1 MLKCARTFLSSMKF
15 RLSKRILAAVMA
27 AVASVSFSSVGTAT
41 LGAAAFG
48 FTVQQAAAE
57 EAASTTV
64 APAEGTEFT
73 AEEDE
78 LVVDLNE
85 ENKEK
90 EEESKEEEQKVKY
103 EPKTKRFL
111 PCTMTQGE
119 AVRFAENFG
128 GGKGTLEDM
137 LWSADI
143 ANGSGDTAAMIPAA
157 ESAAQ
162 ATATGTTALPSTDMG
177 FTTDAY
183 GRSAAEVAKGSALEF
198 ETPKPAFAATGGALN
213 LSTPTTGSSNASSSV
228 ATPASTAVQNHLDN
242 GYGYYQYGT
251 PILRQATIT
260 TPPAM
265 LGETAPA
272 PSEYIFSF
280 NNGETTEYFNKVQD
294 FYNLEV
300 KSGDTGTIQFSSA
313 MRGKPLTVEGD
324 FIMTGKKFTI
334 DTNGVDIS
342 FAQPLSNYDTDM
354 IITGGGTITANS
366 PAAFKTLDIQSGGIV
381 VDTQIG
387 VLNGITVG
395 TAGTLVVQDGAK
407 LILTRQITN
416 AGAITLSTG
425 AIIDASNLTHEAAQ
439 DLGITFEGADPEH
452 KPSEDGSGFLHGEP
466 GTQWKIATGGGGV
479 TVQGTGTDVPQLVVG
494 SLSFDISEDGII
506 HHEETDYSLWF
517 QNGGT
522 SPKLS
527 EIILATPDNK
537 VSIMVNK
544 GETANTTIMV
554 DGMISEDNPV
564 LVTRGT
570 NAIINLIAED
580 YDDPAAIGTLK
591 IYDSANVAISG
602 WSGVDNRLTNAVFI
616 GSGIE
621 LHTTYLLDVNEFDPM
636 NITVESASSATID
649 ADIVSPYGY
658 FVGKDFT
665 RQCISEDHPG
675 TISGTIDF
683 ESGEYHLQGALT
695 MGEGHKIDMR
705 EAYGTTY
712 FYSATRET
720 ITGDTGTV
728 RDVVFQEE
736 FVHLTMSEQ
745 GALLLQDES
754 VFLASSVSDDS
765 VLIEDGSNLDTTR
778 KLDSAAYSSYDLGG
792 SWYYDLV
799 DENQDWI
806 DPNTLEKYEVN
817 GTVEIHSSVDTGK
830 ATLTSI
836 GETAGHYTT
845 RNKNFTVANAQ
856 ITVNDMLNEYET
868 YEGGKNNTTI
878 SNVLTG
884 DSVTNDKASHGTV
897 TLDNKNSNDYVKL
910 WAKEGDIAI
919 TNNVSVTAET
929 VQIGAGR
936 EVSVSSLEELRGDG
950 SLTVTE
956 LLKADGGSTKDG
968 VGSASKVKA
977 DVVLIEGATLDVS
990 KADGVG
996 GLDLT
1001 GTLTINKGAMLSEG
1015 DLAQIFQ
1022 MEIGAMYDLAFDVTR
1037 FNNNTGAITWDSDNR
1052 IDAST
1057 LFGDEQFW
1065 EGEYYVCYSGNGVK
1079 GGNGNNVGTVYLY
1092 KATPEPTTGTLS
1104 LLALCALAARR
1115 RRK

>member
-1 MLKCARTFLSSMKF
+1 
-15 RLSKRILAAVMA
+15 
-27 AVASVSFSSVGTAT
+27 
-41 LGAAAFG
+41 
-48 FTVQQAAAE
+48 
-57 EAASTTV
+57 
-64 APAEGTEFT
+64 
-73 AEEDE
+73 
-78 LVVDLNE
+78 
-85 ENKEK
+85 
-90 EEESKEEEQKVKY
+90 
-103 EPKTKRFL
+103 
-111 PCTMTQGE
+111 
-119 AVRFAENFG
+119 
-128 GGKGTLEDM
+128 
-137 LWSADI
+137 
-143 ANGSGDTAAMIPAA
+143 
-157 ESAAQ
+157 
-162 ATATGTTALPSTDMG
+162 
-177 FTTDAY
+177 
-183 GRSAAEVAKGSALEF
+183 
-198 ETPKPAFAATGGALN
+198 
-213 LSTPTTGSSNASSSV
+213 
-228 ATPASTAVQNHLDN
+228 
-242 GYGYYQYGT
+242 
-251 PILRQATIT
+251 
-260 TPPAM
+260 
-265 LGETAPA
+265 
-272 PSEYIFSF
+272 
-280 NNGETTEYFNKVQD
+280 
-294 FYNLEV
+294 
-300 KSGDTGTIQFSSA
+300 
-313 MRGKPLTVEGD
+313 
-324 FIMTGKKFTI
+324 MTGEKFTI

-342 FAQPLSNYDTDM
+342 FAQPLSNYGTDM

-366 PAAFKTLDIQSGGIV
+366 PAAFKTLDIQSGGMV

-387 VLNGITVG
+387 VLDGITVG
-395 TAGTLVVQDGAK
+395 TEGTLVVQDGAR
-407 LILTRQITN
+407 LILTRQIAN
-416 AGAITLSTG
+416 AGAITLSSG

-439 DLGITFEGADPEH
+439 DLGITFEGTDHTE
-452 KPSEDGSGFLHGEP
+452 SEDGSGFLHGEQ
-466 GTQWKIATGGGGV
+466 GTQWNIATGGDV

-494 SLSFDISEDGII
+494 SLSFDISEGGII

-527 EIILATPDNK
+527 DIILATPDNK

-570 NAIINLIAED
+570 NAIINLIAD
-580 YDDPAAIGTLK
+580 HYMDPAGIGTLK

-621 LHTTYLLDVNEFDPM
+621 LHTTYLLEVNEFDPM
-636 NITVESASSATID
+636 NLTVESASNATID

-665 RQCISEDHPG
+665 RQCISVDHPG

-695 MGEGHKIDMR
+695 MGGGHKIDMR

-720 ITGDTGTV
+720 KTGDTGTV

-736 FVHLTMSEQ
+736 FVHLTMSEE

-765 VLIEDGSNLDTTR
+765 DLIADGSNLDTTR
-778 KLDSAAYSSYDLGG
+778 KLDSAAYISYDLGG
-792 SWYYDLV
+792 SWYYDIV
-799 DENQDWI
+799 DENTDWI

-817 GTVEIHSSVDTGK
+817 GTVEIRSSVDTGK

-856 ITVNDMLNEYET
+856 ITVNDMLNEYDP
-868 YEGGKNNTTI
+868 YEGGNNNTTI

-897 TLDNKNSNDYVKL
+897 TLDNENSNDYVKL

-919 TNNVSVTAET
+919 TNNVSATAET

-956 LLKADGGSTKDG
+956 LLKAEGNQANGYSKLDGNLIMRSGSTY
-968 VGSASKVKA
+968 
-977 DVVLIEGATLDVS
+977 DVS
-990 KADGVG
+990 AAGGVG
-996 GLDLT
+996 GLNLT
-1001 GTLTINKGAMLSEG
+1001 GALTINQGAMLSNG
-1015 DLAQIFQ
+1015 DMATVWG
-1022 MEIGAMYDLAFDVTR
+1022 MEVGDVYDLAFGVTDMSS
-1037 FNNNTGAITWDSDNR
+1037 FGTVDWSEGV
-1052 IDAST
+1052 DASEY
-1057 LFGDEQFW
+1057 FDNGMA
-1065 EGEYYVCYSGNGVK
+1065 EGEFFIRYANDGTGSK
-1079 GGNGNNVGTVYLY
+1079 GGNVGTVYIYRL
-1092 KATPEPTTGTLS
+1092 AVPEPTTGTLS
-1104 LLALCALAARR
+1104 LLALAALAARR
-1115 RRK
+1115 RRRK